1 MCRDVKGK
9 ITRNLVL
16 DCFTLLWFPPVL
28 VIINIFVVQIP
39 PPPTVESDISDKMER
54 TRSVTLGNEQPF
66 EKVMKGMQSVSNPKC
81 SRCLADLMGF

>member
-39 PPPTVESDISDKMER
+39 PPPPPWNQIFQTKWKE
-54 TRSVTLGNEQPF
+54 
-66 EKVMKGMQSVSNPKC
+66 
-81 SRCLADLMGF
+81 LAV